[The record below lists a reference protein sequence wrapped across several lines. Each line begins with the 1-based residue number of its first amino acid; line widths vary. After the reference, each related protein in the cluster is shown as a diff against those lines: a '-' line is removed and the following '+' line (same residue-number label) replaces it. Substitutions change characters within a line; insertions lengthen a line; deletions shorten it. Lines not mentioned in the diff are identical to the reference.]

1 MSTRYSTSYIF
12 SYNPSDE
19 NDVKK
24 LKELKQRIKN
34 QNKTADVKQRVVLA
48 GRLGKNNPSA
58 VKYRKGGE
66 YSSKQKPSWFPS
78 WYGGHPYQTIRV
90 ADAAYFDVYV
100 YNK

>member
-24 LKELKQRIKN
+24 LKELKESIKK
-34 QNKTADVKQRVVLA
+34 QNKTVGAKKRVLLV
-48 GRLGKNNPSA
+48 GRLGENNPNA
-58 VKYRKGGE
+58 FKYRKGGE
-66 YSSKQKPSWFPS
+66 YNSVDKPSWF
-78 WYGGHPYQTIRV
+78 GGHAYQTIRV

-100 YNK
+100 YNR